1 MSDAWPP
8 RLRSFFQARLSELH
22 ITDVHPYLSALEQV
36 AQEELI
42 AEGLRAEATST
53 SECGEVERCSH
64 RRAGQR
70 LRELGLLWLDA
81 LRNPRPA
88 AEEGPSPEQLRQ
100 LRARQRCTKEAFEA
114 QERIHRA
121 LRERG
126 ELRLTEDEL
135 EMYSNCAKVVGSK
148 SWSQATVQWV
158 LDELDETGA
167 GEDARLLDVGS
178 SYGAFL
184 SYLKKSVA
192 LDLAP
197 AIPGV
202 WRGDFLQLEIKEREG
217 FEGEDYE
224 VDEHGELQS
233 LRAGAFDAVVLSLVL
248 SFLPTPQLRRAM
260 LDRARR
266 CLREDPPGS
275 LFVIEKTSLIPRD
288 VQEGRLA
295 RQAFQEALEAAG
307 FQSQTFLSLGQLDG
321 EQRPHAHAWHLR
333 TAPARSSS
341 PLPHFK
347 EDASASRDDCAGSEI
362 PAGSRNKR
370 RFWCVWALGSRH
382 PEECVTPL
390 RDHKNRAW
398 DAPV

>member
-307 FQSQTFLSLGQLDG
+307 FQSQTFL
-321 EQRPHAHAWHLR
+321 
-333 TAPARSSS
+333 
-341 PLPHFK
+341 
-347 EDASASRDDCAGSEI
+347 GSCKFLC
-362 PAGSRNKR
+362 S
-370 RFWCVWALGSRH
+370 
-382 PEECVTPL
+382 
-390 RDHKNRAW
+390 
-398 DAPV
+398 